1 MRKFK
6 LRLGKTSWG
15 HLRLGSWVGVVAV
28 LVGCA
33 VNMLGKWIG
42 TPDALWVDLVGWI
55 AISVFASDIFYSLCK
70 LTPRK
75 RWEAVMMLG
84 LAIGGGLLV
93 ATLLIW
99 LKGGYQP
106 ILTQF
111 LVVGGFIL
119 LVMGGGGWWLWRRAR
134 QRLNGEL
141 LDRKMKKK
149 RRGYE

>member
-1 MRKFK
+1 MKRFR

-15 HLRLGSWVGVVAV
+15 HLRLGSWVGVAAI

-55 AISVFASDIFYSLCK
+55 ALSVFASDIFYSLCK

-75 RWEAVMMLG
+75 CWEAVMMLG

-93 ATLLIW
+93 ATLLLW
-99 LKGGYQP
+99 LKGGYKP
-106 ILTQF
+106 ILAQF

-119 LVMGGGGWWLWRRAR
+119 LVMGVGGWWLWRRAR
-134 QRLNGEL
+134 QTLGSKILERELQQKNG
-141 LDRKMKKK
+141 
-149 RRGYE
+149 